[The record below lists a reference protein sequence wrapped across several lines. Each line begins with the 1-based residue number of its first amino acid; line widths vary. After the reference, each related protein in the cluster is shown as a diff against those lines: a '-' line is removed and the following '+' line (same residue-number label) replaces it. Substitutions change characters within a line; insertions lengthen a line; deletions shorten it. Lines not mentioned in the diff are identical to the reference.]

1 MIGPS
6 ASARRRLGPAMNRT
20 ARWAPLV
27 LRLSHWGRHG
37 AKVKSEVCVAC
48 KDHASTTTCVSET
61 SSRRLSELDGVV
73 SLPSSRG
80 EDMPGVPDLPENP
93 CASAGPDQITRQF
106 LPVARSENWTTKDF
120 EIVKTLGKG
129 FMGLVLMVKLSNARG
144 AVPYALKIID
154 KERVIREH
162 MAERVMQEKELL
174 SRASHPLIVRLF
186 GTFQDDGCLFM
197 LMECVGGGDLFSAMR
212 NVRFNDGCAH
222 FFAAEITLAIG
233 HLHSLDIAYRDLKP
247 ENVAIDSLGHAKII
261 DFGLAKIVRTK
272 TYTVCGTSEYMA
284 PEVLTQVGH
293 GRCVDWW
300 ALGIL
305 IFEMLSFQVPFTGRT
320 ATEIHKSV
328 VSRDPR
334 CPPYFGSATKGIVY
348 LLLIKDQTLRLGS
361 GADGGGRVQKTPV
374 VLPRELGRPLPA
386 EGHLALHSAARKSGL
401 SPGWG
406 GGGVSKGSPCCYE
419 ELKLGLSHCQ
429 VNGAERVGRSLWSR
443 HLSAST
449 FDTATKSCLCGTL
462 IREGVSEIPTPC
474 SERYTRVGSS
484 RADRVSSFIRRG
496 GPYMCTSIL
505 ALSCPAVSACAS
517 RSLGHNETGVPQDTN
532 RIPMRAQDSYSRPV
546 GGIFVAVSAAR
557 RGACEA
563 CRQPPRALQPHAGAH
578 GINTTICIDCS
589 NCFSTCLA
597 QRIACK
603 AIGWRRANY
612 SHVQSSLY
620 VAVVPCCESPGS
632 ACWAMAWPWPGRN
645 RLAFPLPQAVH
656 STVSLRECSWTVH
669 APANGWG
676 RRERSHE

>member
-386 EGHLALHSAARKSGL
+386 EGHLGHFCVRPIHAECARRRRAAR
-401 SPGWG
+401 
-406 GGGVSKGSPCCYE
+406 
-419 ELKLGLSHCQ
+419 
-429 VNGAERVGRSLWSR
+429 A
-443 HLSAST
+443 
-449 FDTATKSCLCGTL
+449 
-462 IREGVSEIPTPC
+462 
-474 SERYTRVGSS
+474 
-484 RADRVSSFIRRG
+484 RRL
-496 GPYMCTSIL
+496 P
-505 ALSCPAVSACAS
+505 
-517 RSLGHNETGVPQDTN
+517 
-532 RIPMRAQDSYSRPV
+532 
-546 GGIFVAVSAAR
+546 AR
-557 RGACEA
+557 RGRRLGRAAGGLQQGGPRAEGRPFRGA
-563 CRQPPRALQPHAGAH
+563 AAAVRGFLIVLAKASQGVPPRRQCSTTTAPTWFGQGTREGGYMRSVEGFSMLLRGVEAGTESLP
-578 GINTTICIDCS
+578 GQWC
-589 NCFSTCLA
+589 
-597 QRIACK
+597 
-603 AIGWRRANY
+603 RARGKK
-612 SHVQSSLY
+612 SV
-620 VAVVPCCESPGS
+620 E
-632 ACWAMAWPWPGRN
+632 
-645 RLAFPLPQAVH
+645 QASVG
-656 STVSLRECSWTVH
+656 LDL
-669 APANGWG
+669 
-676 RRERSHE
+676 